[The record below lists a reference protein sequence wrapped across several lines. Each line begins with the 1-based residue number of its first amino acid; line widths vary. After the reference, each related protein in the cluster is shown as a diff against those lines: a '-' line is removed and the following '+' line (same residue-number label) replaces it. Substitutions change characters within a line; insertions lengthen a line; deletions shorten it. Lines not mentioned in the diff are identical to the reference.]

1 MKSLNKPNDDATKVL
16 PPNGSSRKTIR
27 YKKSEVIFF
36 EGDESTAMFYVKSGA
51 LKLTLVSA
59 SGKEA
64 VMCIRDGGAIF
75 GESCISLGAR
85 ARLHNAV
92 ALTETHLVRI
102 DRASILRML
111 RGGGD
116 SAIAF
121 VSFLLDQNAAL
132 QRDLATRLVG
142 STHESL
148 VGVVSWLTRIKSSQ
162 PALHGITQQTVA
174 EMMGMSRQRVNALM
188 KRFGLSLSEQRT
200 GQAAPKHMA

>member
-1 MKSLNKPNDDATKVL
+1 MKYRNKPDDATKFL
-16 PPNGSSRKTIR
+16 PINGSSRKTIR

-64 VMCIRDGGAIF
+64 VMCVRDGGAIF
-75 GESCISLGAR
+75 GESCISLSAR
-85 ARLHNAV
+85 TRLHNAV
-92 ALTETHLVRI
+92 ALTETLLVRI
-102 DRASILRML
+102 DRASIVRML

-116 SAIAF
+116 SAIDF

-142 STHESL
+142 STREGL
-148 VGVVSWLTRIKSSQ
+148 LGVVSCLTQIKDSQ

-188 KRFGLSLSEQRT
+188 KRFGLSLSKQRA
-200 GQAAPKHMA
+200 GQAAPKHMQ